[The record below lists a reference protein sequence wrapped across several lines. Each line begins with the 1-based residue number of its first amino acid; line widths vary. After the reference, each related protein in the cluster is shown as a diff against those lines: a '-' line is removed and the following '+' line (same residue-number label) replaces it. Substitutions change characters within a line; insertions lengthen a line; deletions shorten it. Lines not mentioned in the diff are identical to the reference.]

1 MDQNGLDALLITLG
15 SFGGGALIIWTS
27 LQGKVARIK
36 AEAQAR
42 QMTASPL
49 PDGSV
54 IAELKAIR
62 QQIAEMQSTG
72 HQFDI
77 SFDAALERL
86 EGRVNRLETKSAVS
100 TAAATEAVQTLRNGF
115 TP

>member
-15 SFGGGALIIWTS
+15 SFGGVALIIWTS

-36 AEAQAR
+36 AEAEAR
-42 QMTASPL
+42 RMTATPL
-49 PDGSV
+49 PDSNV
-54 IAELKAIR
+54 AAELKALR

-77 SFDAALERL
+77 SFDAALNRMES
-86 EGRVNRLETKSAVS
+86 RVNRLETKSA
-100 TAAATEAVQTLRNGF
+100 ATPAETVQTLRNGLNQ
-115 TP
+115 